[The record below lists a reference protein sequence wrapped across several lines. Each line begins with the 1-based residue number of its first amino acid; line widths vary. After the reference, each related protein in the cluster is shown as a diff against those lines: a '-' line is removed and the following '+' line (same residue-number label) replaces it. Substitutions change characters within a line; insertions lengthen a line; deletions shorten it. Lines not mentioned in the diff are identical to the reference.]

1 MRGFRPFCRSSF
13 RFKPSALPRH
23 LLYFPIIPRWAV
35 ALFAAPSFASSP
47 APSPAKRFTFLSFL
61 AGFHPFNRSCLS
73 SLPSAFTRQWPYLNC
88 HSSRGFRP
96 FCRSIFRLKSRS
108 LTRQWPYLNCHSERA
123 FALLPLRLSPQA
135 QRLRPPP
142 ASLPLSFR
150 AIGEESL
157 EDRLAPSAPRRTG
170 QAPIPFTPVYPLPLA
185 SL

>member
-1 MRGFRPFCRSSF
+1 MPPRPARYAGLSPFLPLVLSLQAQRPSPPSALLPHHSTLGCRPFCRSC
-13 RFKPSALPRH
+13 R
-23 LLYFPIIPRWAV
+23 
-35 ALFAAPSFASSP
+35 
-47 APSPAKRFTFLSFL
+47 
-61 AGFHPFNRSCLS
+61 S
-73 SLPSAFTRQWPYLNC
+73 SLPSAFTRRPLYLLC